1 MLTIEKLRK
10 YGADVD
16 EGLARC
22 MNMEDFYISLVKK
35 VLADNRL
42 PLLEQQVSEN
52 DLDGAFETAHA
63 LKGMYANLSLTP
75 LTKPVSEMTELLRSR
90 TNTDYS
96 TLLADAKSQF
106 ETLYSLYENDKE

>member
-1 MLTIEKLRK
+1 MLTIEKLRE

-22 MNMEDFYISLVKK
+22 LNMEDFYISLVEK
-35 VLADNRL
+35 VLEDNRL
-42 PLLEQQVSEN
+42 PLLERQISEE
-52 DLDGAFETAHA
+52 DLDEAFETAHA

-75 LTKPVSEMTELLRSR
+75 LIKPVSEITELLRSK

-96 TLLADAKSQF
+96 ALLTEAKMQF
-106 ETLYSLYENDKE
+106 EALCSL

>member
-1 MLTIEKLRK
+1 MLTIDKLRE

-22 MNMEDFYISLVKK
+22 MNMEDFYIGLVENA
-35 VLADNRL
+35 LADNRL
-42 PLLEQQVSEN
+42 PLLEQQIGDSE
-52 DLDGAFETAHA
+52 LDKAFETAHA

-75 LTKPVSEMTELLRSR
+75 LIKPVSEMTELLRSR

-96 TLLADAKSQF
+96 PLLAEAKEQF
-106 ETLYSLYENDKE
+106 EALCSL

>member
-1 MLTIEKLRK
+1 MLTIEKLRE

-22 MNMEDFYISLVKK
+22 MNMEDFYIGLVEKA
-35 VLADNRL
+35 LADNRF
-42 PLLEQQVSEN
+42 PLLEQQIGDSE
-52 DLDGAFETAHA
+52 LYKAFETAHA

-75 LTKPVSEMTELLRSR
+75 LIKPVSEMTELLRSR

-96 TLLADAKSQF
+96 PLLAEAKEQF
-106 ETLYSLYENDKE
+106 EALCSL

>member
-1 MLTIEKLRK
+1 MLTIEKLRE

-22 MNMEDFYISLVKK
+22 MDKEDFYIGLIGKA
-35 VLADNRL
+35 LADNRL
-42 PLLEQQVSEN
+42 SLLEQQIGN
-52 DLDGAFETAHA
+52 GDLDAAFETAHA

-90 TNTDYS
+90 MDTDYS
-96 TLLADAKSQF
+96 ALLADAKLQF
-106 ETLYSLYENDKE
+106 ETLCSL

>member
-1 MLTIEKLRK
+1 MLTIDKLRE

-22 MNMEDFYISLVKK
+22 MNMEDFYIGLVENA
-35 VLADNRL
+35 LADNRF
-42 PLLEQQVSEN
+42 PLLEQQIGDSE
-52 DLDGAFETAHA
+52 LDKAFETAHA

-75 LTKPVSEMTELLRSR
+75 LIKPVSELTELLRSR

-96 TLLADAKSQF
+96 ALLAEAKEQF
-106 ETLYSLYENDKE
+106 EALCSL

>member
-1 MLTIEKLRK
+1 MLTIDKLRE

-22 MNMEDFYISLVKK
+22 MNMEDFYIGLVENS
-35 VLADNRL
+35 LADNRF
-42 PLLEQQVSEN
+42 PLLEQQIGDSE
-52 DLDGAFETAHA
+52 LDKAFETAHA

-75 LTKPVSEMTELLRSR
+75 LIKPVSEMTELLRSR

-96 TLLADAKSQF
+96 ALLAEAKEQF
-106 ETLYSLYENDKE
+106 EALCSL